1 MDTTF
6 SSAPSLDKDEGGR
19 PSLGKDEG
27 GRPSLGKDEG
37 GRPSLGLDG
46 EGRPSLSQI
55 RQQARDIL
63 NGHSDGINN
72 RLIFVLSLL
81 IILTAAMTL
90 YLILGGLYSG
100 AAAILGD
107 QPYLEPTA
115 DLLFGLCLVFVILP
129 MLTALWRM
137 ASLMTAPD
145 GEVRDG
151 MTVQIPSVSVAD
163 VFYPFTSPRAYLRTM
178 TVAMDALAWLIL
190 PLVLLLTLLPI
201 HAALAWAEPHLPTW
215 LTLGTLIM
223 IVDGLFVPFCVLVGL
238 LTFFLSGKRAGF
250 GYFVFI
256 HEELTVKDIKRYLR
270 GFKRPLWR
278 VFALRLSLAG
288 WMILSV
294 VGCLLPLLI
303 HAAPYGLLCSASYAA
318 GLERKRK

>member
-1 MDTTF
+1 MDVTL
-6 SSAPSLDKDEGGR
+6 SSAPSLGRDGG
-19 PSLGKDEG
+19 GK
-27 GRPSLGKDEG
+27 
-37 GRPSLGLDG
+37 
-46 EGRPSLSQI
+46 PSLSRI
-55 RQQARDIL
+55 RRQARDIL
-63 NGHSDGINN
+63 NSHSDGVGN

-100 AAAILGD
+100 AAAILGE

-137 ASLMTAPD
+137 ACLMTAPD

-151 MTVQIPSVSVAD
+151 MTVEVPSVSVAD
-163 VFYPFTSPRAYLRTM
+163 VFYPFTSLRAYFRTM
-178 TVAMDALAWLIL
+178 TVAMESMAWLIL
-190 PLVLLLTLLPI
+190 PLVMGIAIEAGYNALKVAESLP
-201 HAALAWAEPHLPTW
+201 AWLNDQVW
-215 LTLGTLIM
+215 
-223 IVDGLFVPFCVLVGL
+223 LFVADLLRVFLLMACWGVGFL
-238 LTFFLSGKRAGF
+238 MFFLSGKRAGF
-250 GYFVFI
+250 GYFVFV
-256 HEELTVKDIKRYLR
+256 HEEMTMKDVKRYFR

-278 VFALRLSLAG
+278 VFALRLSLTG

-294 VGCLLPLLI
+294 VGCLLPLLV

-318 GLERKRK
+318 SLERKRK